1 METAIIA
8 LTLLNVVLWS
18 GVLNEVRTGGIERMN
33 LKFLKMQRDN
43 FLNSAY
49 YKAVSEHQ
57 ENFMARVARIT
68 HRKMVAY

>member
-18 GVLNEVRTGGIERMN
+18 GVINEIRTGGIERMN
-33 LKFLKMQRDN
+33 LKFLKAERAN
-43 FLNSAY
+43 FLNRAY

-68 HRKMVAY
+68 KRKLAY